1 MTGEL
6 CADFDQCS
14 AVVDDVARL
23 LLDDAGITEPPVD
36 VFLLA
41 ERLQITVAVDAAQQ
55 SRGRHKQLAGASS
68 IFLRPEERPERL
80 QWAAAHE
87 VGEVVAWRIFER
99 LEIDSEPLVREQ
111 IANLTAS
118 RLLLPSCWF
127 FDDVR
132 TVERELLEL
141 KTIYSTASHELIALR
156 MLDLPEPSIVTVFDH
171 RQLTRRQASR
181 EMRAPRIQPIER
193 ECWQRVHS
201 HAEPHTMQSETL
213 EVRGWPI
220 HETGWKREILRTTP
234 VE

>member
-1 MTGEL
+1 M
-6 CADFDQCS
+6 
-14 AVVDDVARL
+14 DDVARL
-23 LLDDAGITEPPVD
+23 LLDDAGVTEPPVD
-36 VFLLA
+36 VFVLA

-87 VGEVVAWRIFER
+87 VGEVVAWRIFDR
-99 LEIDSEPLVREQ
+99 LGIEPEPLVREQ

-118 RLLLPSCWF
+118 RLLLPSGWF
-127 FDDVR
+127 FGDAR
-132 TVERELLEL
+132 AVECDLLEL
-141 KTIYSTASHELIALR
+141 KTIYTTASHELIALR
-156 MLDLPEPSIVTVFDH
+156 MIDLPEPSIVSVFDH
-171 RQLTRRQASR
+171 QQLARRQASR

-193 ECWQRVHS
+193 ECWQYVHTQ
-201 HAEPHTMQSETL
+201 AKPHRMQTETV

-220 HETGWKREILRTTP
+220 HEPGWKREILRTTP